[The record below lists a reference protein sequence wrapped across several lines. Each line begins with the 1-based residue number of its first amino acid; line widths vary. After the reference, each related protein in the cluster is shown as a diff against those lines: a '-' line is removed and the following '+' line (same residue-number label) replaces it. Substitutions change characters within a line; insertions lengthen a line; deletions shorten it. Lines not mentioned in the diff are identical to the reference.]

1 MSTLVYTLL
10 AITIAFSAGLLVGTF
25 DFNKP
30 RFLQSPIM
38 GLIGTAVGLLI
49 YLHVNEVKTPPQF
62 FLTLV
67 NLPGALGLGLFTPKL
82 YHRLKRAEAIGQ

>member
-1 MSTLVYTLL
+1 MYTLAYTLL

-25 DFNKP
+25 DFEKP

-38 GLIGTAVGLLI
+38 GLIAVAVGLLI
-49 YLHVNEVKTPPQF
+49 YLHANEVKTPLQF
-62 FLTLV
+62 FLTMV

-82 YHRLKRAEAIGQ
+82 CRRLKRTEAIGR